1 MRLEAV
7 AEAELI
13 YPSLTEGQELSLSP
27 TFLVRTGVESSNPL
41 LPPFIRL
48 DRKSSNDGFTTLG
61 SRKES
66 SKLRRFQP
74 TERPSTCYA
83 SAPGAEHIPDAYR
96 DEEQVARAGSLLP
109 FREEA
114 FPRSFFVAGT
124 THETQGSSP

>member
-66 SKLRRFQP
+66 SKLRRFQRHP
-74 TERPSTCYA
+74 TSLHLLRV
-83 SAPGAEHIPDAYR
+83 PGAEHIPDVYR

-109 FREEA
+109 VREEA